1 MEQPAALMQQKLLVS
16 KAGAFI
22 SAAIDTLQLE
32 HIGLG
37 GRRKSSCW
45 AVSSRA
51 VCKHQ
56 SPGGSIGK
64 FCPWMTASTLN
75 NEVDIPDSELAVES
89 EMLVLL
95 DGRPCGEDASSVATV
110 ARRCRPRLHSTCGIY
125 IRSSKDWR
133 WHVHKYCA
141 KCHRPPPVSF
151 AALSGPT
158 RRFRL
163 AQWMLAYAFQHRSAE
178 PMETGW
184 LVTRVAKSCS
194 TFFPEPQ

>member
-22 SAAIDTLQLE
+22 SAAIDTLKPE

-51 VCKHQ
+51 VSKHQ
-56 SPGGSIGK
+56 SPDGSIGK
-64 FCPWMTASTLN
+64 LCPWMTASTLN

-110 ARRCRPRLHSTCGIY
+110 ARRLHSTCGIY

-141 KCHRPPPVSF
+141 KCHRPPP
-151 AALSGPT
+151 AIPPKKLHAPRLSE
-158 RRFRL
+158 
-163 AQWMLAYAFQHRSAE
+163 AE
-178 PMETGW
+178 
-184 LVTRVAKSCS
+184 
-194 TFFPEPQ
+194 

>member
-22 SAAIDTLQLE
+22 SAAIDTLKPE

-56 SPGGSIGK
+56 SPDGSIGK
-64 FCPWMTASTLN
+64 FCLWITASTLN

-89 EMLVLL
+89 EMLVLQTGGL
-95 DGRPCGEDASSVATV
+95 AAK
-110 ARRCRPRLHSTCGIY
+110 
-125 IRSSKDWR
+125 IR
-133 WHVHKYCA
+133 
-141 KCHRPPPVSF
+141 
-151 AALSGPT
+151 
-158 RRFRL
+158 
-163 AQWMLAYAFQHRSAE
+163 AQWLRWRAAADLDYTPRAGFISDLQKIGDGTYINIALNVTALRQLSRRRSYMHLDSQRQNKSKGLE
-178 PMETGW
+178 G
-184 LVTRVAKSCS
+184 RVAVSA
-194 TFFPEPQ
+194 PRV